1 MASLVLCKVCL
12 FLLLT
17 IVVALPVAVPRKK
30 LLLRPYLKLPGRGDS
45 TGNVP
50 GTKSD
55 ITTVLNELGCDYDNM
70 LTLFYSSKGVGFLP
84 EFRAPTPAFVHLYNG
99 NIELLWMIN
108 NQMWLKDMC
117 EEGVLADL
125 SSLPFCSN
133 LDTEDALEK
142 GFISSM
148 SSTLSTLELT
158 DIIQFASDL
167 QKLKGKEECMH
178 VCGDKFKSVLCSAF
192 TELSTFLM
200 NQVIKPDT
208 RSFGLAEVAHSV
220 VSGGSAQ
227 GTTVLAPGLQPDT
240 FEPGHTKPS
249 VPNSGALKTD
259 DNQLT
264 STTSLATKL
273 SITDDP
279 VAVKAF
285 IDKYLQEN
293 IDPQILSRFF
303 SVTSP
308 TDNKQTSSQTIPTV
322 AKDIAHAG
330 NGNVDS
336 SMDTAPTTDTEI
348 PATSSNATS
357 VTEPPGLDDDDDG
370 NGLGG
375 GNNLSPSQQGDQSQQ
390 EDGGG
395 ESEANEQE
403 LPTTEAKADSLGEG
417 EGDYDDDESGG
428 SGYSS
433 IHFFSIILVLVVFT
447 ATAYLCVYH
456 KKKIKETMK
465 GYVSDGQKRRARGSY
480 KPLLSGKK

>member
-17 IVVALPVAVPRKK
+17 IVVALPVAVPEKKK

-50 GTKSD
+50 KSD
-55 ITTVLNELGCDYDNM
+55 ITTVLNQLGCDYDNM

-148 SSTLSTLELT
+148 SSTLSILGFT

-167 QKLKGKEECMH
+167 QKLKGKEECML
-178 VCGDKFKSVLCSAF
+178 VCGDRFKSVLCSAF
-192 TELSTFLM
+192 TGLSTFLM
-200 NQVIKPDT
+200 NQVIKIDLKN
-208 RSFGLAEVAHSV
+208 SEVAD
-220 VSGGSAQ
+220 SGGSAHE
-227 GTTVLAPGLQPDT
+227 VLTPRPQPETSTFEHISQPD
-240 FEPGHTKPS
+240 
-249 VPNSGALKTD
+249 D
-259 DNQLT
+259 DNTQPT
-264 STTSLATKL
+264 SSTSPATKL
-273 SITDDP
+273 SITDDTA
-279 VAVKAF
+279 AVKAI
-285 IDKYLQEN
+285 IDKYLQEKMNN
-293 IDPQILSRFF
+293 IDPQILF
-303 SVTSP
+303 SFTSP
-308 TDNKQTSSQTIPTV
+308 TASPSSPTIPIV
-322 AKDIAHAG
+322 AKDIAHA
-330 NGNVDS
+330 
-336 SMDTAPTTDTEI
+336 TTDTEI
-348 PATSSNATS
+348 PATSSNATP
-357 VTEPPGLDDDDDG
+357 VTEPPTTDLETDNNGETALDGWSNQSRLPAINKTGLDDDDGGDG
-370 NGLGG
+370 FGG
-375 GNNLSPSQQGDQSQQ
+375 GDPSQQGDQSQQ
-390 EDGGG
+390 ANQQAKG
-395 ESEANEQE
+395 ENG
-403 LPTTEAKADSLGEG
+403 KRH
-417 EGDYDDDESGG
+417 DDDESGG

-465 GYVSDGQKRRARGSY
+465 GYVSDGQKRRTRGSY

>member
-17 IVVALPVAVPRKK
+17 IVVALPVAVPEKKK

-50 GTKSD
+50 KSD
-55 ITTVLNELGCDYDNM
+55 ITTVLNQLGCDYDNM

-148 SSTLSTLELT
+148 SSTLSILGFT

-167 QKLKGKEECMH
+167 QKLKGKEECML
-178 VCGDKFKSVLCSAF
+178 VCGDRFKSVLCSAF
-192 TELSTFLM
+192 TGLSTFLM
-200 NQVIKPDT
+200 NQVIKID
-208 RSFGLAEVAHSV
+208 
-220 VSGGSAQ
+220 
-227 GTTVLAPGLQPDT
+227 
-240 FEPGHTKPS
+240 
-249 VPNSGALKTD
+249 LKNYD
-259 DNQLT
+259 DNTQPT
-264 STTSLATKL
+264 SSTSPATKL
-273 SITDDP
+273 SITDDTA
-279 VAVKAF
+279 AVKAI
-285 IDKYLQEN
+285 IDKYLQEKMNN
-293 IDPQILSRFF
+293 IDPQILF
-303 SVTSP
+303 SFTSP
-308 TDNKQTSSQTIPTV
+308 TASPSSPTIPIV
-322 AKDIAHAG
+322 AKDIAHA
-330 NGNVDS
+330 
-336 SMDTAPTTDTEI
+336 TTDTEI
-348 PATSSNATS
+348 PATSSNATP
-357 VTEPPGLDDDDDG
+357 VTEPPTTDLETDNNGETALDGWSNQSRLPAINKTGLDDDDGGDG
-370 NGLGG
+370 FGG
-375 GNNLSPSQQGDQSQQ
+375 GDPSQQGDQSQQ
-390 EDGGG
+390 ANQQAKG
-395 ESEANEQE
+395 ENG
-403 LPTTEAKADSLGEG
+403 KRH
-417 EGDYDDDESGG
+417 DDDESGG

-465 GYVSDGQKRRARGSY
+465 GYVSDGQKRRTRGSY